1 MLAIDESLSVLSDDG
16 ECWDEAEES
25 SNSLKKGTMKHA
37 LSILSSMAIKVA
49 CED

>member
-25 SNSLKKGTMKHA
+25 SNSLNEKINNETFYEYP
-37 LSILSSMAIKVA
+37 SKVA
-49 CED
+49 CEE